1 MNYLLRP
8 ILAIFLVLSS
18 VAASADSDLIGQWQ
32 LRVEGRMGIQ
42 TPILTVR
49 EADGKFSGSIGGARG
64 QLDIETITATGNQF
78 SFPFNM
84 TTPRGEFNLL
94 YSGTRDGDS
103 LTGKVETPRGPVPF
117 TGKRKSP

>member
-8 ILAIFLVLSS
+8 ALAVFLLLSS
-18 VAASADSDLIGQWQ
+18 VFAFADSGLVGQWQ
-32 LRVEGRMGIQ
+32 LRVEGRMGLQ
-42 TPILTVR
+42 TPTLTVR

-64 QLDIETITATGNQF
+64 QLDIETITVTGNQF

-103 LTGKVETPRGPVPF
+103 LTGTVAAPRGPIPF
-117 TGKRKSP
+117 TGERKSP